1 MGLLW
6 EALLTL
12 LSALGLVLLGGLLL
26 GRLLRPIPSDDLW
39 ILVPGRGEGARLE
52 QDLRGLMW
60 LRGLGLLW
68 CPIAIVDVDL
78 TREGRELA
86 LKLAARWGNVV
97 LWPSDRLAE
106 LLKEE

>member
-39 ILVPGRGEGARLE
+39 ILVPGRE
-52 QDLRGLMW
+52 
-60 LRGLGLLW
+60 
-68 CPIAIVDVDL
+68 
-78 TREGRELA
+78 
-86 LKLAARWGNVV
+86 KL
-97 LWPSDRLAE
+97 
-106 LLKEE
+106 